1 MSLNSPLAN
10 PLYWLNFFTD
20 KTSRRSLLLSVI
32 GIGLTTI
39 ASLCSSELAATQEPR
54 VWSKFISGDQL
65 GDLGKLKFVPTA
77 YDRTQPN
84 PQLLAQTAQKMLFV
98 NPSVDNN
105 KTGDGSFNAP
115 FKTITQALQVA
126 EANSVI
132 VLAAGTY
139 TAVSGETF
147 PLQLKSGVSIQGDS
161 KTKGRNIKI
170 VGGGTFISPTFAR
183 QDVTILAAN
192 NASLIGVSVT
202 NPHPRGY
209 GLWIESS
216 SPTVSD
222 NTFTG
227 SMHDGISITGNSAP
241 IIRNNYFYQ
250 NGANGI
256 TIYGTSKP
264 EVRENVFEQT
274 GFGINIAQTAAPL
287 LVGNRISKNRSGIVS
302 QANAQPVLRNNVIEN
317 NTEDGLVAIA
327 NTQPDLGTKTQ
338 PGGNVFRQNG
348 RYDINSTAKSQLI
361 SAFGNQLA
369 QDRSIGNI
377 DLTLTGTTTTN
388 PQPILNNQIA
398 LNPPTNEKEQ
408 PSNTGETPSTSIPQP
423 SPTQR
428 SIVSSAKTNNTSPI
442 EIPVPQLE
450 STPQPK
456 PNNPP
461 QKISLIQ
468 SSKPNSGMEIPV
480 PQLES
485 TPQPKPSIESNK
497 PNSAQSNPPVDIK
510 ILTSPPQTQ
519 PAPLPPPPKTDSL
532 SQGLPV
538 LEPAPINTSQLLP
551 VPNSNIPVGNSSN
564 QVKPQ
569 VLTRTIPTIRTQQ
582 ALSAVDKG
590 FRYRVVVEAAS
601 FTQQALVRS
610 LVPGAFRTVSNGKAI
625 LQAGAFS
632 DRAKA
637 EEILQL
643 LTKNGLQAAIE
654 PLN

>member
-1 MSLNSPLAN
+1 MSLNSPLPN
-10 PLYWLNFFTD
+10 PLYWLNFLTD
-20 KTSRRSLLLSVI
+20 QTSRRSLLLSVI

-54 VWSKFISGDQL
+54 VWSKAVSGDQLGDL
-65 GDLGKLKFVPTA
+65 GDLGKLKFVPTT
-77 YDRTQPN
+77 YDRTQAN

-161 KTKGRNIKI
+161 KTKGRNIQI

-192 NASLIGVSVT
+192 NASLTGVSVT

-377 DLTLTGTTTTN
+377 DLTGTGTTTTN
-388 PQPILNNQIA
+388 PQTILNNQIA
-398 LNPPTNEKEQ
+398 LNPPTNEKKEQ
-408 PSNTGETPSTSIPQP
+408 PSNAGETPSTSIPQP
-423 SPTQR
+423 SPTER
-428 SIVSSAKTNNTSPI
+428 SIVSSPKTDNTSPI

-450 STPQPK
+450 SSPQPK

-461 QKISLIQ
+461 KKVSLIQ
-468 SSKPNSGMEIPV
+468 SNKPNSGMKIPV
-480 PQLES
+480 PQVQS
-485 TPQPKPSIESNK
+485 TPQPKPSIESIK
-497 PNSAQSNPPVDIK
+497 PNSAQSNPPVEIK
-510 ILTSPPQTQ
+510 IFT
-519 PAPLPPPPKTDSL
+519 PPPPKTDSL

-551 VPNSNIPVGNSSN
+551 VPNSNIPIGNSSN

-582 ALSAVDKG
+582 PLSAVDKG